1 LKQLKE
7 IYKDYLESI
16 GRLDE
21 EISLGPR
28 TDKKEVEDKSTII
41 RQSRFLSERL
51 NNRFRFNNKI
61 IIIAVVLLCI
71 LFAMGVILV
80 FYYRDSPSVMGG
92 VFGGTFLSLLSI
104 IGWLHKLWK
113 EKSMMDISLSILE
126 GLPPEK
132 ALDCINTL
140 YWMLRSPSKRKDFL
154 KPPS

>member
-41 RQSRFLSERL
+41 RQSRFWSERL